1 MKRTSWPL
9 MHNNVSRQDLDI
21 IIDYLQQEDP
31 RLTNGPKVE
40 EFETEWSHWLGV
52 RHSVM
57 VNSGSSANDL
67 SLLALKEI
75 EGPGEVIVPAL
86 TWVSDIASVLH
97 AGYKPV
103 FCDITLDSLG
113 LNLDSVLNSITKSTK
128 AIFLTHVLGFNA
140 LSDEFLDAIDSMN
153 VKIIEDVCESHGA
166 THSGNKLGTFGF
178 ISNFSFYYAHHMTTI
193 EGGMVCTNDD
203 VVFDLVRMMRS
214 HGMLRESPFATT
226 RAKAKEEFKDLNPE
240 FIFMHSAHNMR
251 PTEINGILGLS
262 QLQRLDFNNRRRQ
275 ENFRHFIRLL
285 DPAKFFTEFRSD
297 GSCNYAFTIVLREA
311 SFTNR
316 DKVESTLCSN
326 GIEYRRGLSGGG
338 NQLRQPY
345 LKNFGINQSP
355 ESLPVTDFVHHFAW
369 YVGNNPQIELNQ
381 IEFLTNKLNSAF

>member
-1 MKRTSWPL
+1 MEISSWPL
-9 MHNNVSRQDLDI
+9 MHNNVSREDLDV
-21 IIDYLQQEDP
+21 IIDYLQQKDP

-40 EFETEWSHWLGV
+40 EFEKKWSDWLGV

-75 EGPGEVIVPAL
+75 VGLGEIIVPAL
-86 TWVSDIASVLH
+86 TWVSDVASVLH

-103 FCDITLDSLG
+103 FCDIRLDTLG
-113 LNLDSVLNSITKSTK
+113 LNLDSVLNSISKSTK

-140 LSDEFLDAIDSMN
+140 LSEEFLEATNSMG
-153 VKIIEDVCESHGA
+153 VKVIEDVCESHGA
-166 THSGNKLGTFGF
+166 THNGKKLGTFGF

-193 EGGMVCTNDD
+193 EGGMICTDSD
-203 VVFDLVRMMRS
+203 EVFDLARMMRS
-214 HGMLRESPFATT
+214 HGLLRESPFATT
-226 RAKAKEEFKDLNPE
+226 RQRMKEKLKDLNPE

-262 QLQRLDFNNRRRQ
+262 QLKRLDLNNLRRQ
-275 ENFRHFIRLL
+275 ENFSHFIKLL
-285 DPAKFFTEFRSD
+285 DPTKFFTEFRSD
-297 GSCNYAFTIVLREA
+297 GSCNYAFTVILREA

-316 DKVESTLCSN
+316 DKVEAILSSY
-326 GIEYRRGLSGGG
+326 GIEFRRGLSGGG

-345 LKNFGINQSP
+345 LKNFGINLSP
-355 ESLPVTDFVHHFAW
+355 DSLPVTDFVHHFAW
-369 YVGNNPQIELNQ
+369 YIGNYPQIELNQ
-381 IEFLTNKLNSAF
+381 IESLTSILNSAF